1 MKDEGGRMKKERR
14 GKQQPIFV
22 LFLYSF
28 ANFALLCVLC
38 VNAFNAGLWPAG
50 VSFATRLISLLPHL
64 CSLILHPSAFIL
76 APSSLRLHPC
86 APIWHITLP
95 KFSSKNAPSLLS
107 CSTPEYVYPD
117 QFSPR
122 LRPAGRHRLLLR
134 RQLPVGVAAVELRAE
149 LDQADCRSGSPGQ
162 SRADGADP
170 VLGGE

>member
-1 MKDEGGRMKKERR
+1 MRSYGLSVRHVSLR
-14 GKQQPIFV
+14 
-22 LFLYSF
+22 SF
-28 ANFALLCVLC
+28 ASFSSTLLIPAFGRLASPSLHALYPC
-38 VNAFNAGLWPAG
+38 
-50 VSFATRLISLLPHL
+50 SLILHL

-122 LRPAGRHRLLLR
+122 LRPAGRHRLL
-134 RQLPVGVAAVELRAE
+134 
-149 LDQADCRSGSPGQ
+149 
-162 SRADGADP
+162 
-170 VLGGE
+170 